1 MEIQAALARLNS
13 QLPLKARQ
21 DRLPATLKSMH
32 QQVLRSLVSQGRP
45 PGEAEL
51 KTSLGENNFTSALQR
66 LGADDLVVLD
76 AKSRLPLGAYPLTS
90 EHTPHKITVN
100 GHTIHAMCALD
111 AVSVAPMFGADV
123 VIESSCHLSKTP
135 IVIHMH
141 GNDIINVQPTAEVTI
156 GIRWQMP
163 SAVAAHSMCMQMVFL
178 KDRQTALAWQQ
189 GDTENI
195 SLFTLPDAVEFGKA
209 FFLPLLD

>member
-32 QQVLRSLVSQGRP
+32 RQVLRSLVTQGRP
-45 PGEAEL
+45 PSEAEL
-51 KTSLGENNFTSALQR
+51 KAGLDENNITAALQR
-66 LGADDLVVLD
+66 LGAEDLVVLD
-76 AKSRLPLGAYPLTS
+76 AEGKRPLGAYPVTS
-90 EHTPHKITVN
+90 ERTPHKITVH
-100 GHTIHAMCALD
+100 GHSIHAMCALD
-111 AVSVAPMFGADV
+111 AVSVAPMFDEDV
-123 VIESSCHLSKTP
+123 VIESSCHVSKTP
-135 IVIHMH
+135 IIIHMH
-141 GNDIINVQPTAEVTI
+141 GNDILEVQPGADVTI

-195 SLFTLPDAVEFGKA
+195 SLFSLPDAVAFGKA
-209 FFLPLLD
+209 FFLPLLE